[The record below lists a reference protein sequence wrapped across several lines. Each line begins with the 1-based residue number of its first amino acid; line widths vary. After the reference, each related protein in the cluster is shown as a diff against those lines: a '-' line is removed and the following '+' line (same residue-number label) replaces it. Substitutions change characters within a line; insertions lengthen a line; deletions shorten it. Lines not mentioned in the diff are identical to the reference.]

1 MEVGQTIFALNVLS
15 DQFKF
20 AEGNLIILQISQAH
34 FKHTALQPVRGN
46 FCVMERN
53 KTPFINIRST
63 FFKSDPE
70 FPLESPFLMLSTGDH
85 RASKARN
92 ASLWEETF

>member
-34 FKHTALQPVRGN
+34 FKHAALQPVRGN
-46 FCVMERN
+46 FCVKEQN
-53 KTPFINIRST
+53 KTP
-63 FFKSDPE
+63 
-70 FPLESPFLMLSTGDH
+70 
-85 RASKARN
+85 
-92 ASLWEETF
+92 